1 MARADAELES
11 LEVEGEAGAGLV
23 RVTLNGKGA
32 ARAVHIDPS
41 LLKPDEAG
49 VLQDLLVAAVND
61 AKRKADERAQQTM
74 KEVAGGLAGMLPPG
88 FTPPV

>member
-1 MARADAELES
+1 
-11 LEVEGEAGAGLV
+11 
-23 RVTLNGKGA
+23 
-32 ARAVHIDPS
+32 
-41 LLKPDEAG
+41 LKPDEAG